1 MLFWPCCIRCGGKK
15 PRASSPDNPGQRKGR
30 SHFIHCGPSS
40 AKFSRN
46 EKRMGT
52 VLNGLWPCIIQY
64 AANSK
69 CLLSG
74 SSNSRASFCSLRTPD
89 VYYLFKIHSI
99 RSTVFPCR
107 GGGCL
112 PADSH
117 NPTMIDVRM
126 GTIDRAAPVLDR
138 LCIAPVLFFCW
149 PCSSFSTA
157 DIQILDLELLLN
169 VVAFQSSS

>member
-1 MLFWPCCIRCGGKK
+1 MP
-15 PRASSPDNPGQRKGR
+15 PRWQLEFESFLLLPPYTG
-30 SHFIHCGPSS
+30 
-40 AKFSRN
+40 
-46 EKRMGT
+46 
-52 VLNGLWPCIIQY
+52 
-64 AANSK
+64 
-69 CLLSG
+69 CLLFIQ
-74 SSNSRASFCSLRTPD
+74 NSFN
-89 VYYLFKIHSI
+89 SI
-99 RSTVFPCR
+99 DCFSPA
-107 GGGCL
+107 GGDRL